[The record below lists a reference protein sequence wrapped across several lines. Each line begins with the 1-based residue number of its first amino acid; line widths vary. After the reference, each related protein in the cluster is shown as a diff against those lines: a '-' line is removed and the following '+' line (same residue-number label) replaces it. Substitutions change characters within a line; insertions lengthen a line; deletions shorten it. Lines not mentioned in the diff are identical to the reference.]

1 MKSLLYMCRR
11 YKLATALNVLGL
23 SIALAAFYL
32 FMTQV
37 GYNRTYNHGL
47 AAHDRTY
54 RVEMRS
60 AQMGDEW
67 NCFVMRPLERAV
79 ADLPH
84 VEAVQSMSLGFS
96 MGSNASTI
104 KVGER
109 ELTTTMTTMGRPGL
123 SFFGVRMR
131 YGSERE
137 WQHTPASVIVT
148 RSEAVRLFG
157 RENAVGQRFTC
168 KESKHTYTVVGVA
181 DDLPENCLL
190 PGGLYTCYG
199 DESMDSFTEWSYI
212 VYLRLDRPESRAA
225 VERGMK
231 QKLMSLYGV
240 KDEREIDREAD
251 IKLRL
256 TSLDDTYFSG
266 IGLADKGNRNLV
278 GVLMGASVFVLLVAL
293 LNMVNFTLAQAP
305 VRMRGINTR
314 RVMGASVGALR
325 LGMVLENVLVSLVAL
340 ALAALWVELFASNSA
355 CMRLMSGSIGLAA
368 HLPLALLTLGA
379 ALAVGVVSALFPAWY
394 ATSFAPALV
403 LKGAFSLS
411 PRGRWLRA
419 AMLFVQFV
427 IAFGL
432 VAYVGVMATQSHY
445 IFNADYGFN
454 KDEVV
459 FAPLSREAMDK
470 KAAIAQELRRLPFV
484 ESTAYGATELG
495 DGDLYMRWGRGG
507 GDKAMNFY
515 VIMVDHDYLH
525 TMGIPVVEGRDF
537 TEADAKG
544 AYIVNRAMMRQYRWL
559 HLDEPIYGA
568 DKPNEMA
575 NYPIVGVCDD
585 FRLTSM
591 RKDNSDM
598 AVAFL
603 IAGADMAE
611 WGDRCG
617 KLFVRVAAGYDK
629 VAARRELAR
638 VMQRVDPTEAY
649 DFAFLDQRLEQTYA
663 DEFRF
668 IAQVRAFAL
677 VCIAITLIGVFCL
690 TMFETE
696 HRRKE
701 IALRKVMGSTVG
713 EVLVLL
719 ARRYVWPLV
728 GAFVLSVPVA
738 WWLASQWLQSF
749 ADHAPIR
756 WWVFALAFA
765 VTSTVVLLTVVV
777 QSWRVARTNPVESIK
792 TE

>member
-11 YKLATALNVLGL
+11 YKLATTLNVLGL
-23 SIALAAFYL
+23 SIAIAAFYL

-37 GYNRTYNHGL
+37 HYNRTYNHGL
-47 AAHDRTY
+47 AAHDRIF
-54 RVEMRS
+54 RVEIASHRFD
-60 AQMGDEW
+60 GEW
-67 NCFVMRPLERAV
+67 NCYTMRPLERAL

-84 VEAVQSMSLGFS
+84 VEAVQSMGLGMA
-96 MGSNASTI
+96 MGSNTATL

-109 ELTTTMTTMGRPGL
+109 ELTATATVMGRPGL
-123 SFFGVRMR
+123 SFFGVKLLH
-131 YGSERE
+131 GSERE
-137 WQHTPASVIVT
+137 WQHTPATAIVT

-157 RENAVGQRFTC
+157 RENAVGQRFVR
-168 KESKHTYTVVGVA
+168 KGNGQTYTVVGVA

-190 PGGLYTCYG
+190 PGGIYLCYG
-199 DESMDSFTEWSYI
+199 DESIDSFTEWSYI
-212 VYLRLDRPESRAA
+212 LYLRLDRAESRAD

-240 KDEREIDREAD
+240 KDEKAFDREEGVV
-251 IKLRL
+251 LRL
-256 TSLDDTYFSG
+256 TPLDDTYFSG
-266 IGLADKGNRNLV
+266 IDFADKGNRNLV
-278 GVLMGASVFVLLVAL
+278 AVLLGASVFVLLVAL

-314 RVMGASVGALR
+314 RVMGASVGSLR
-325 LGMVLENVLVSLVAL
+325 FGLVLENVALALVATL
-340 ALAALWVELFASNSA
+340 LAALWVWLFASSSA
-355 CMRLMSGSIGLAA
+355 CMRLMSGSIGLET
-368 HLPLALLTLGA
+368 HVPLALLTLGA
-379 ALAVGVVSALFPAWY
+379 ALVVGVLSALFPAWY
-394 ATSFAPALV
+394 VTSFVPALV
-403 LKGAFSLS
+403 LKGSFALS

-432 VAYVGVMATQSHY
+432 VAYVGVMTTQSHY
-445 IFNADYGFN
+445 IFNADYGFD

-459 FAPLSREAMDK
+459 FAPLSREGMGK

-495 DGDLYMRWGRGG
+495 DGDLYMRWGRGE
-507 GDKAMNFY
+507 GDRGMNFY
-515 VIMVDHDYLH
+515 VIVVDKDYLR

-537 TEADAKG
+537 NEADGKG
-544 AYIVNRAMMRQYRWL
+544 AYIANRAMMKQYDWL
-559 HLDEPIYGA
+559 HLDEPIYGS

-585 FRLTSM
+585 FRLLSM
-591 RKDNSDM
+591 RKDNS
-598 AVAFL
+598 ATASTFL
-603 IAGADMAE
+603 IAGPDMAE

-617 KLFVRVAAGYDK
+617 KLFVRIAAGYDK
-629 VAARRELAR
+629 VAARRELAK
-638 VMQRVDPTEAY
+638 VMQQVDPTEPY
-649 DFAFLDQRLEQTYA
+649 DFAFLDQRLENTYA

-668 IAQVRAFAL
+668 IAQVRVFAL

-713 EVLVLL
+713 EVLRLL
-719 ARRYVWPLV
+719 ARRYVWPLA
-728 GAFVLSVPVA
+728 GAFVLSVPLA
-738 WWLASQWLQSF
+738 WWLADQWLQSF
-749 ADHAPIR
+749 ADHAPIH
-756 WWVFALAFA
+756 WWVFVLAFVLTA
-765 VTSTVVLLTVVV
+765 AVVLFTVMV
-777 QSWRVARTNPVESIK
+777 QTWRVARTNPVESIR